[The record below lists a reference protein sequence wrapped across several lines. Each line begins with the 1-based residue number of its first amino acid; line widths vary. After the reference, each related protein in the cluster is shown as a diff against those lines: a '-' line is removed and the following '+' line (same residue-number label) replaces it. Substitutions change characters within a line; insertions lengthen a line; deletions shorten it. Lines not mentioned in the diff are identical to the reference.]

1 MKVDIYIQKN
11 RSALI
16 VPSRSDVSNLSQAA
30 QGLVSSAE
38 GTKRDVDIDDPIIGL
53 DRQKAK
59 REFTTVGEFVSKVGN
74 K

>member
-16 VPSRSDVSNLSQAA
+16 VPSGSDVSNLSQAA
-30 QGLVSSAE
+30 QELVSSAE

-53 DRQKAK
+53 DRQKVK
-59 REFTTVGEFVSKVGN
+59 RELTAVGEFVNKVGN

>member
-16 VPSRSDVSNLSQAA
+16 VPNGSNVANLSQAA
-30 QGLVSSAE
+30 QELVSTAVN
-38 GTKRDVDIDDPIIGL
+38 TKRGVDIDDPIIGL
-53 DRQKAK
+53 DRQRAK
-59 REFTTVGEFVSKVGN
+59 DNLATVGEFVNKAGN